1 MNVAHSRVFD
11 SLLELSGGT
20 MLVSKPHF
28 ISSQT
33 SLPDYKEYVK
43 EQGMMGFNHNSPSF
57 AHMLKSQNKYGE
69 TPSNTALDMMKAGHD
84 IAKLNES
91 AISAAK
97 GAAAQAQAKKAN
109 FASGFDQNQNFFNN
123 KVNLKPQ
130 QSSSAVNFNAQND
143 IAKHVQ
149 EKNQNK
155 QDGLDV
161 NMLAKIADNNRRIS
175 ATSSL
180 QAQEKASTSQKAEG
194 EQKATIG
201 IPLQRENYVILKKKP
216 IGITPQAFTLDER
229 SLATLSRVNQN
240 KAKALNKANELE
252 LAQAQELGSVNQTK
266 TIPQPVQ
273 SKINVNPHTIDKE
286 FIQTP
291 MGEHPRRSER
301 KLFSQLDHDAFFNT
315 KPIRQNIKD
324 DTSYLGELS
333 AKYES
338 AKDGISAIGY
348 DRVGGTSYGKYQIAS
363 NVGTFDQFVNFASK
377 EAPDIA
383 AKLRSGGES
392 NTGSRFG
399 KMPKIWREIAKEQ
412 PERFT
417 QLQESFIKKTHY
429 DPTMTALK
437 EKGVEIESDTIKQV
451 VWSTAVHHG
460 SGGAKSILD
469 KAIDSVGI
477 ENPKDFIEKVYALR
491 ATKFS
496 SSTQEVR
503 QAVQNRL
510 VSEKMVALAQLS

>member
-1 MNVAHSRVFD
+1 
-11 SLLELSGGT
+11 

-43 EQGMMGFNHNSPSF
+43 EQGVMGFNHNSDSF
-57 AHMLKSQNKYGE
+57 ATMLNSQNKYGE
-69 TPSNTALDMMKAGHD
+69 KPSNTALDMMKAGHD
-84 IAKLNES
+84 VSKLNEA
-91 AISAAK
+91 AINAAK
-97 GAAAQAQAKKAN
+97 GAAAQAQAKKAH
-109 FASGFDQNQNFFNN
+109 FAASFDQNQGFFNS
-123 KVNLKPQ
+123 KVNLKPRQ
-130 QSSSAVNFNAQND
+130 AHGAVNFHAQQN
-143 IAKHVQ
+143 ISRHVQ
-149 EKNQNK
+149 ENSQTK

-161 NMLAKIADNNRRIS
+161 NMLAKIAENNRRI
-175 ATSSL
+175 ANT
-180 QAQEKASTSQKAEG
+180 QQVQEKSTHSQNVDSEK
-194 EQKATIG
+194 KATRG
-201 IPLQRENYVILKKKP
+201 IPLQRENYVTLTKKP
-216 IGITPQAFTLDER
+216 IDLTPPAFNLDER
-229 SLATLSRVNQN
+229 SLATLSRVSKN
-240 KAKALNKANELE
+240 KEKALSDVQNTLKTNEVE
-252 LAQAQELGSVNQTK
+252 LARAQQLGDVSQKSTFQA
-266 TIPQPVQ
+266 VQ
-273 SKINVNPHTIDKE
+273 SKLNVNPHTMDKE

-291 MGEHPRRSER
+291 MGEHPKRSE
-301 KLFSQLDHDAFFNT
+301 KQLFSQLDHDAFFNT

-324 DTSYLGELS
+324 DTAYLGELS

-363 NVGTFDQFVNFASK
+363 NVGTFDQFVNFVSK

-383 AKLRSGGES
+383 SKLRSGGEA

-399 KMPKIWREIAKEQ
+399 KMPKVWREIAKQE

-417 QLQESFIKKTHY
+417 QLQEAFIKKTHY
-429 DPTMTALK
+429 DPTITALK
-437 EKGVEIESDTIKQV
+437 EKGVDIQSDTIKQV

-460 SGGAKSILD
+460 SGGAKNILD
-469 KAIDSVGI
+469 KAIESVGM

-496 SSTQEVR
+496 SSTTEVR

-510 VSEKMVALAQLS
+510 ISEKNVALAQLT